1 MYLQLL
7 KHILKYIE
15 SSIKQKIDRPKNIAF
30 SLFSRDVISNNDAL
44 KKEKAKPVNGDI
56 VYSLFTSHLYPGE

>member
-7 KHILKYIE
+7 KHILKYKE
-15 SSIKQKIDRPKNIAF
+15 SSIKQKIDRPKNIIF

-44 KKEKAKPVNGDI
+44 KKEKAKQVNGDI
-56 VYSLFTSHLYPGE
+56 VYSLCTSHLYPGE